1 MEKEEKK
8 QLRNR
13 IEFWLCL
20 LTTIGLLVGG
30 YFTPPMAVIDGSLLQ
45 AGGLLLG
52 FATLA
57 QLPVVIGSAKSA
69 KITHGDTT
77 IEVENKHK
85 NNEKVEE

>member
-69 KITHGDTT
+69 TITHGDTT

-85 NNEKVEE
+85 KDEKVEE

>member
-20 LTTIGLLVGG
+20 LTTIGLVVGG

-57 QLPVVIGSAKSA
+57 QLPVVIGSAKST

-85 NNEKVEE
+85 KDEKVEE